1 MLPEGPVAEPP
12 LNGLPALGTIT
23 IGRML
28 IEGVRDALC
37 VPTSGLRQSCG
48 MHPMSEYAWRQ
59 NYLPTWINAAM
70 WRWLVM
76 WVSDE

>member
-1 MLPEGPVAEPP
+1 MTRGPDLLAGVSTLPMVWSLSMSGPE
-12 LNGLPALGTIT
+12 
-23 IGRML
+23 
-28 IEGVRDALC
+28 
-37 VPTSGLRQSCG
+37 LRQSCG

>member
-1 MLPEGPVAEPP
+1 M
-12 LNGLPALGTIT
+12 
-23 IGRML
+23 
-28 IEGVRDALC
+28 LC
-37 VPTSGLRQSCG
+37 VSRHQGSVKVAVCT
-48 MHPMSEYAWRQ
+48 PMSEYAWRQ

>member
-1 MLPEGPVAEPP
+1 MSGPE
-12 LNGLPALGTIT
+12 
-23 IGRML
+23 
-28 IEGVRDALC
+28 
-37 VPTSGLRQSCG
+37 LRQSCG
-48 MHPMSEYAWRQ
+48 MHPMSEYACRQ